1 MSEINRHSR
10 EELDKSKSGSLMFS
24 NRKSKEKLDVR
35 LIINKYNDLENQRL
49 NSQYSIKKKEP

>member
-24 NRKSKEKLDVR
+24 NRKSKEKLDV
-35 LIINKYNDLENQRL
+35 K
-49 NSQYSIKKKEP
+49 